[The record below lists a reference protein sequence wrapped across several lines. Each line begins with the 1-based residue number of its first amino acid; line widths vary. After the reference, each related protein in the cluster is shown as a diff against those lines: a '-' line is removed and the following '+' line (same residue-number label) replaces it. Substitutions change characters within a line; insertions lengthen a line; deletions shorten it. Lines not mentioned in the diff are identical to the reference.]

1 MKYLLIIVA
10 ILVIYGLVTYGRLRY
25 YVRFSPNPE
34 IVQSDFVRG
43 TGPSLRYIAAG
54 DSTAVGEGAS
64 TVEGTYTVKIANE
77 LQKTNSVTY
86 KNIAVSGSKTKHV
99 INNQLQ
105 EIIKFN
111 PDLITISIG
120 ANDLTH
126 RISSEEILNNYQ
138 TIITELT
145 TQTKA
150 KIYIT
155 NIPNFTG
162 ADLLPWLYIKYLERT
177 SEPINKQLQS
187 LESDRVK
194 IINIHDFGW
203 DSFADKSVT
212 YSLDHFHPSDIGYQN
227 WANAFLSKI
236 IANY

>member
-10 ILVIYGLVTYGRLRY
+10 ILVLYGLVTYGRLRY

-34 IVQSDFVRG
+34 IVQSDFVKG
-43 TGPSLRYIAAG
+43 TGPSLKYIAAG
-54 DSTAVGEGAS
+54 DSTAVGIGAS
-64 TVEGTYTVKIANE
+64 TVEGTYAVKIAQE
-77 LQKTNSVTY
+77 LAKTNSVTY

-111 PDLITISIG
+111 PDVITISIG

-126 RISSEEILNNYQ
+126 RIPPEQILKNFQ
-138 TIITELT
+138 TIVTELT
-145 TQTKA
+145 AQTQA

-162 ADLLPWLYIKYLERT
+162 ANLLPWLYIKYLERN
-177 SEPINKQLQS
+177 SAPINKQLQS

-194 IINIHDFGW
+194 VVNIHDFGW
-203 DSFADKSVT
+203 DNYPDKSIT
-212 YSLDHFHPSDIGYQN
+212 YSLDKFHPSDIGYQN
-227 WANAFLSKI
+227 WANAFMSKMKSD
-236 IANY
+236 Y

>member
-1 MKYLLIIVA
+1 MKYFLILVA
-10 ILVIYGLVTYGRLRY
+10 ILVIYGLVTYGRLWY
-25 YVRFSPNPE
+25 YIRFSPNPE
-34 IVQSDFVRG
+34 IVQSDFAIG

-64 TVEGTYTVKIANE
+64 VVEQTYAVKIAQE
-77 LQKTNSVTY
+77 FAKTNSVTY

-111 PDLITISIG
+111 PDVITISIG

-126 RISSEEILNNYQ
+126 RIPSEEIIKNYQ
-138 TIITELT
+138 TIVSELT
-145 TQTKA
+145 TQTQA

-162 ADLLPWLYIKYLERT
+162 ANLLPWFYIKYLERT
-177 SEPINKQLQS
+177 SAPINQQLQS

-194 IINIHDFGW
+194 VVNIHDFGW
-203 DSFADKSVT
+203 DNYPDKSIT
-212 YSLDHFHPSDIGYQN
+212 YSLDKFHPSDIGYQN
-227 WANAFLSKI
+227 WANAFMSKMKSD
-236 IANY
+236 Y